1 MGICLEIPTKT
12 EKIRLPDG
20 LSVAGVKM
28 AISQGELY
36 K

>member
-1 MGICLEIPTKT
+1 MGMSIIPTKT
-12 EKIRLPDG
+12 EKIWLPDG
-20 LSVAGVKM
+20 LSVASVKM

>member
-1 MGICLEIPTKT
+1 MGICLEFPLRQK
-12 EKIRLPDG
+12 KIWLPDG